1 MVKLSPKI
9 YSVSD
14 YLDLLNE
21 QLNNFEMAVQGEI
34 TSLSLRNHAYFS
46 LSDGS
51 KTSDKSVMSCAL
63 WQFRLKS
70 LPFIL
75 EEGMEVQVI
84 GKANIYKPTGRLTFV
99 VEHIVPVG
107 EGALQKAFEALKK
120 KLTEKGYFSL
130 ERKQLLPTYPVNIGL
145 LTSETGDAIR
155 DFQTHLGK
163 FGFKIFHYDIKVE
176 GIYAIDS
183 IVEGFRYFNEHP
195 RINGQKLDVIVLT
208 RGGGS
213 LESLQAFNSEEV
225 AQAIFA
231 SKIPV
236 LSAVGHERDVTIA
249 DLVADVRASTPTD
262 AGRVLSENWRSLASK
277 VDYFSK
283 FFLQITEQIIN
294 RYNQQLE
301 HHWDKIN
308 QIFFSKLAY
317 FFEKNDYYFHLV
329 NNNFLKFLNNFK
341 QNLVSLDKQIKSNHP
356 QLKLKQGYS
365 LVKDKTGKLVKS
377 VNQIEVKQTLKVSVS
392 DGEFGII
399 VEKK

>member
-1 MVKLSPKI
+1 MKLSPKI

-21 QLNNFEMAVQGEI
+21 QLNSFEMAVQGEI
-34 TSLSLRNHAYFS
+34 TSLSMRNHAYFS
-46 LSDGS
+46 LSDGN
-51 KTSDKSVMSCAL
+51 KTSEKSVMTCAL

-70 LPFIL
+70 LPFVL

-120 KLTEKGYFSL
+120 KLTAKGYFAL
-130 ERKQLLPTYPVNIGL
+130 ERKQPLPVYPVNIGL